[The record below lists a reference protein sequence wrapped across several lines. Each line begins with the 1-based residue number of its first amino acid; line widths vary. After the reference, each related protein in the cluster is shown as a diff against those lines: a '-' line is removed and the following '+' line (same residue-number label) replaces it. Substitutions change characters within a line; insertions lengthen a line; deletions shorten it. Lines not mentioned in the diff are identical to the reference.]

1 MKRAAIYLRV
11 STSAQA
17 KRNREPEGYSI
28 PAQREAC
35 LRKAAS
41 LDAEVVGEYVDRGES
56 AKTADRAEL
65 RALLERVKQQRD
77 LDYVIVHKV
86 DRLARNRYDDATISY
101 TLKAAG
107 IELVS
112 VTENIDDTPFGR
124 FMHAIVAANAE
135 FYSANLAAEARKGLV
150 QKAKTG
156 GTPTRAPIGYLNVRK
171 MIEGREI
178 RTVEIDPDR
187 APHIRWAITAYATGA
202 YTLDT
207 LGDVLTDRGLL
218 TRPTPT
224 RPAKPLSRS
233 QLATLLVNP
242 YYIGIVRYAGVEYD
256 GNHEPLIDKTTFQR
270 ARSVL
275 EAHGHAEERDRKHD
289 HYLKGTL
296 YCGRCDS
303 RMSLTHAKGNG
314 GTYPYF
320 FCIGRTRRNGC
331 QQPYIPTDTIERA
344 VERLYAHVT
353 PSAKHIDTI
362 RSKLDHALA
371 GMRKQAERET
381 ARQQRRLAKLTD
393 ERTKLLHAYYQGA
406 IPLDLLHQE
415 QERIVHQITSA
426 EAQLAIAQ
434 RSTTDVQS
442 TLDKALDL
450 LANCQH
456 AYTNAPAH
464 LRRQWNQALFLRLHV
479 HDQDIQH
486 AEIAEP
492 FATLT
497 NPTLATA
504 LDHHEQQPHK
514 TRTRGGQNSAVAFN
528 GGGSN
533 KPQIVGANGFE
544 PVPEPDLS
552 RYQAYPLGSDHLRS
566 PEIRSNWNFERN
578 LEPPLACRRGHL
590 NGLEEASAPISARC
604 HIVTPCGA
612 VSWHYSVLCYGTNEQ
627 PLHLR
632 GPSRTT
638 RGARRPGRRAGT
650 AARSHRRD
658 SQQPPRG
665 TTPLRQDIAA
675 QGRAGSSR
683 QRRLRADLR
692 ELPWRADGSR
702 RR

>member
-101 TLKAAG
+101 TLKTAK

-135 FYSANLAAEARKGLV
+135 FYSANLAAEARKGLI

-171 MIEGREI
+171 TIEGHEI
-178 RTVEIDPDR
+178 RTVEIDPER
-187 APHIRWAITAYATGA
+187 APHVRWAITAYATGA

-207 LGDVLTDRGLL
+207 LQDALTDRGLV

-233 QLATLLVNP
+233 QLAALLVNP
-242 YYIGIVRYAGVEYD
+242 YYVGIVRYAGVEYD

-270 ARSVL
+270 ARAVL

-296 YCGRCDS
+296 YCGRCNS

-331 QQPYIPTDTIERA
+331 QQPYIPTNTIEHA
-344 VERLYAHVT
+344 VEHLYAHVA
-353 PSAKHIDTI
+353 PSAKQIRTI
-362 RSKLDHALA
+362 RAKLDHALA
-371 GMRKQAERET
+371 GMRTQAEQET

-415 QERIVHQITSA
+415 QDRIAGQITSA

-434 RSTTDVQS
+434 RSATDVQS

-450 LANCQH
+450 LAGCQR

-492 FATLT
+492 FATLA
-497 NPTLATA
+497 NPTLTTA
-504 LDHHEQQPHK
+504 LDHHEKQPHK
-514 TRTRGGQNSAVAFN
+514 TRTRGEQDTAAALNSALL
-528 GGGSN
+528 
-533 KPQIVGANGFE
+533 GF
-544 PVPEPDLS
+544 
-552 RYQAYPLGSDHLRS
+552 G
-566 PEIRSNWNFERN
+566 
-578 LEPPLACRRGHL
+578 
-590 NGLEEASAPISARC
+590 
-604 HIVTPCGA
+604 
-612 VSWHYSVLCYGTNEQ
+612 
-627 PLHLR
+627 
-632 GPSRTT
+632 
-638 RGARRPGRRAGT
+638 
-650 AARSHRRD
+650 
-658 SQQPPRG
+658 
-665 TTPLRQDIAA
+665 
-675 QGRAGSSR
+675 
-683 QRRLRADLR
+683 
-692 ELPWRADGSR
+692 
-702 RR
+702 